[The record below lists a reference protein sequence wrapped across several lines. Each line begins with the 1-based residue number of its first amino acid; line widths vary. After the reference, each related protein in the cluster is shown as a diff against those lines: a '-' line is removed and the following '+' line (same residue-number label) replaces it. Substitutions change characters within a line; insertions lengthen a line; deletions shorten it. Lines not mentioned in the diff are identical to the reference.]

1 MFENW
6 KKNFDMSFRYI
17 FIKQTS
23 LSFGMQLKQG
33 INEYLLAIK
42 LLCSQSE
49 WVEIQNLSWMS
60 NNIYCDPDEKDY
72 IKQAYIVFI
81 YVSLWEEEK
90 RQNYS

>member
-42 LLCSQSE
+42 LLCS
-49 WVEIQNLSWMS
+49 
-60 NNIYCDPDEKDY
+60 
-72 IKQAYIVFI
+72 
-81 YVSLWEEEK
+81 
-90 RQNYS
+90 